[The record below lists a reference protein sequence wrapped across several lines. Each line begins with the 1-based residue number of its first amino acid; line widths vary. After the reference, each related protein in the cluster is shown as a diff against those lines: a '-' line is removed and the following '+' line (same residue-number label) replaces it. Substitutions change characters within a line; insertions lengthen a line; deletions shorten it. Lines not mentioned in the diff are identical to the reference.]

1 MNLKLTKRIAAIGLA
16 AMMSGCMLANPSTIE
31 VLTDTLSITASAA
44 TASGTCGTNLRWSLS
59 GDTLTITGSGT
70 QMTDY
75 NQTTNKAPWNAYA
88 TQVKKVILPKTLKR
102 IGNYAF
108 WKMSALEY
116 LYTANGNGYN
126 QPTFPDVT
134 YIGRYAFADCYKFRG
149 NTENGKLT
157 LGMGTSSVMQ
167 GGSIRVCDSAFQN
180 CDQVRFLYVNYAS
193 MYVEGWGF
201 YDMNMLSS
209 VQASNTTLELM
220 TRAFYRSSALAT
232 VNFKPS
238 VEPIHK
244 EAFTGTSYYNNKC
257 TNTDYSSR
265 NFGAATKLNGKT
277 LVVNFFV
284 DRTRVNLN
292 TSSSQYDDY
301 CGFVRQV
308 DYRKSQGLT
317 YGSDE
322 LATGMPVR
330 NDSNTSY
337 MGIFKKDKMTCTYDY
352 AWNPQKV
359 SNQNNPGANAV
370 RTLNNL
376 NFTAQPNKKKIPV
389 NTVKNG
395 VTSGYF
401 GSYVSSTAITNRL
414 NDVRAAMD
422 DLKTQASAYGSS
434 FTYEMHPETNFQI
447 TYDTF
452 DWATERASF
461 QGHDLGYSYVK
472 GYPGTNGTISVGNA
486 YGKGTTYIT
495 DDPDNILHKKIAQ
508 QTQKLTGQYAQP
520 IDMKLYTGNAV
531 SNYTYYLKNTYNVQN
546 VIYLFHVNT
555 ESQSFAEPTVRVA
568 DQANFNI
575 FNRMDEFAVI
585 CSKTGNNS
593 GSILAEHEI
602 AHLFGAKDYYSL
614 SSSSAAGQYVN
625 NYFSGKGELMTCTG
639 KNVSPVTAFSVG
651 WTDKL
656 DTVTYNKF
664 FG

>member
-1 MNLKLTKRIAAIGLA
+1 
-16 AMMSGCMLANPSTIE
+16 
-31 VLTDTLSITASAA
+31 
-44 TASGTCGTNLRWSLS
+44 
-59 GDTLTITGSGT
+59 
-70 QMTDY
+70 
-75 NQTTNKAPWNAYA
+75 
-88 TQVKKVILPKTLKR
+88 
-102 IGNYAF
+102 
-108 WKMSALEY
+108 
-116 LYTANGNGYN
+116 
-126 QPTFPDVT
+126 
-134 YIGRYAFADCYKFRG
+134 
-149 NTENGKLT
+149 
-157 LGMGTSSVMQ
+157 MGTSSVMQ

-292 TSSSQYDDY
+292 TTTNTSASDY
-301 CGFVRQV
+301 SGFVKQVNYRQ
-308 DYRKSQGLT
+308 SQGLT

-322 LATGMPVR
+322 LATEMPAR
-330 NDSNTSY
+330 YDSTTTY
-337 MGIFKKDKMTCTYDY
+337 MGVFKKNKMTARYDY
-352 AWNPQKV
+352 GWNAKKTSSQT
-359 SNQNNPGANAV
+359 NPGANAA
-370 RTLNNL
+370 RTLNKL
-376 NFTAQPNKKKIPV
+376 DYASLSNKNYIPI

-395 VTSGYF
+395 STSGFF
-401 GSYVSSTAITNRL
+401 GSYVSSAAMTNRL
-414 NDVRAAMD
+414 NDVRAAMN

-452 DWATERASF
+452 SWATSRASF
-461 QGHDLGYSYVK
+461 MGNDLGYSYTV
-472 GYPGTNGTISVGNA
+472 GYNCGDGQITSGNA
-486 YGKGTTYIT
+486 YGKGSTHIT
-495 DDPDNILHKKIAQ
+495 DDPNNLLHKAIATASQ
-508 QTQKLTGQYAQP
+508 SLSGQYAQP

-639 KNVSPVTAFSVG
+639 KKVSPVTAFSVG